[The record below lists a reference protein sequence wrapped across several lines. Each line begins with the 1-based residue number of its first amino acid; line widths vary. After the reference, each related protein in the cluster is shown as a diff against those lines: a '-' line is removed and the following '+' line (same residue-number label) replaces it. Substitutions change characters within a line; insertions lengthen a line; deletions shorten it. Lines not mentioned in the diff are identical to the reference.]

1 MNVGVAGLGL
11 MGGSAAKAL
20 RERTEHTVWGFDIN
34 PDVMKMAL
42 ESGAIDAPL
51 SEERLGLCDVV
62 LVALYPRDAVDYVT
76 SQAPRL
82 KEGAAVVDFCGVKK
96 PVCAALAPLAE
107 AFGFTFVGGHPMA
120 GVERSG
126 FTSSDGRLFSGAS
139 MILTPGPDLA
149 PETLER
155 LRGFF
160 LSLGFGSIQLST
172 PDEHD
177 RIIAYTSQLAHV
189 LSSAYI
195 KSPSALRHRGFSAG
209 SFQDMTRVAWLNEEM
224 WTELFLSNRAYLA
237 DEVQGLADRLSEYA
251 DAIRKGDG
259 ERLRRLLREGRLRK
273 EEVEGGQR
281 T

>member
-1 MNVGVAGLGL
+1 MNVGGAGLGL

-20 RERTEHTVWGFDIN
+20 QERTDHRVWGFDKN

-42 ESGAIDAPL
+42 ECGAIDAPL
-51 SEERLGLCDVV
+51 SEERLGHCDIV
-62 LVALYPRDAVDYVT
+62 LVALYPRDTVDYVA

-82 KEGAAVVDFCGVKK
+82 QKGAAVVDFCGVKR
-96 PVCAALAPLAE
+96 PVCAALSPLAA
-107 AFGFTFVGGHPMA
+107 AFGFTFVGGPPKA
-120 GVERSG
+120 GVARSG
-126 FTSSDGRLFSGAS
+126 FMSSNGNLFSGAS
-139 MILTPGPDLA
+139 MILTPEPDLP
-149 PETLER
+149 PETLEK
-155 LRGFF
+155 LRSFF

-189 LSSAYI
+189 LSSAYV

-237 DEVQGLADRLSEYA
+237 DEVQGLADRLASYA
-251 DAIRKGDG
+251 GAIREGDG

-273 EEVEGGQR
+273 EEVEGGGHA
-281 T
+281 